1 MDKQNEYVEKTGK
14 IKRLFLFICDQ
25 MLALL
30 LPVLLQC
37 RLIVLQREYDEM
49 IKSNKTNR
57 SRNQKFL
64 YTIEK
69 RQDLHY
75 QTIIFKKLEVSL
87 ETILQLCG
95 QILLLNLAI
104 SETRTLQAFTT
115 LFIEGDVDD
124 YDMSIMSINRNRNE
138 IFNVDNI
145 EKPFKHLKHL
155 AATFVIFSILF
166 SAFSFT
172 YVQVKGVESNRVY
185 FPLKSKLA
193 IGSSAL
199 MACVTRVLA
208 MLLYFAPVM
217 GLFNMA
223 RHLQGDFFHFHVA
236 LYLFKIMT
244 RTFFS

>member
-1 MDKQNEYVEKTGK
+1 MDKQNEYEEKTGK

-25 MLALL
+25 TLALF

-37 RLIVLQREYDEM
+37 RLIVLQREYDE
-49 IKSNKTNR
+49 IIQSNKTNR
-57 SRNQKFL
+57 SKNEKFL

-95 QILLLNLAI
+95 QILLLCLAI

-124 YDMSIMSINRNRNE
+124 YDIYRHSDISNDSNENE
-138 IFNVDNI
+138 IQNVDNM
-145 EKPFKHLKHL
+145 KKQFKHL

-172 YVQVKGVESNRVY
+172 YVQVKGVASNRVY

-199 MACVTRVLA
+199 MACVTRLLA

-223 RHLQGDFFHFHVA
+223 RHLQGESFLCGLD
-236 LYLFKIMT
+236 YIYSK
-244 RTFFS
+244 S